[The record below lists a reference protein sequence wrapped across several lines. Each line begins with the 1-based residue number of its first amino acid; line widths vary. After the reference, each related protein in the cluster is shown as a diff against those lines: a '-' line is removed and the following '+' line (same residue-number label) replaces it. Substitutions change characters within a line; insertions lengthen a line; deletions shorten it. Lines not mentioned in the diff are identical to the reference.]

1 MTPSYQRSPSP
12 SAVGIPLIGRRAL
25 LKGLGAAGL
34 AAAIPSLAG
43 CSPAETGGGQGDTA
57 NKVVTFGS
65 NYSDEV
71 PRNALATVLK
81 NFESSSG
88 MQVKV
93 NTIDHNTFQENL
105 NNYLQG
111 TPDDVWTWFAGYRMQ
126 FFAERKL
133 AYPVSDV
140 WQKIGPNFSQALKA
154 ASTGSD
160 GQQYFVPFYY
170 YHWAVFYRK
179 SLFQERGY
187 QPAKTWDEFKALL
200 AQVRKDKL
208 TPMAFADRDGWPAMG
223 TFDYLNMRINGYD
236 FHVNLMAGKESWQ
249 DAKVKQV
256 FEHWR
261 EVLPF
266 HQEGSLGR
274 TWQEAGQSLAQKKS
288 AMYVLGMFVGQQF
301 PDADREDLDF
311 FAFPE
316 INPEF
321 GQDSVEAPID
331 GFMLSKAPKNL
342 DGSKRL
348 LEYLAGAE
356 AQQTYLGSDPNNI
369 ATNSKADTS
378 KYSEL
383 QKKAADL
390 VAGASHISQFLDRDT
405 RPDFASTVMIPS
417 LQEFIKNPK
426 EVDGLLKKIEDQ
438 KKSIF
443 AG

>member
-1 MTPSYQRSPSP
+1 MTPIYQRSPSP

-43 CSPAETGGGQGDTA
+43 CSPAPQTGGGGDTA

-71 PRNALATVLK
+71 PRKALADVLK
-81 NFESSSG
+81 NFETSSG
-88 MQVKV
+88 LQVKV

-105 NNYLQG
+105 NAYLQG

-140 WQKIGPNFSQALKA
+140 WQTIGPNFSEALKA

-179 SLFQERGY
+179 SVFEERGY

-200 AQVRKDKL
+200 EQVKKDKL
-208 TPMAFADRDGWPAMG
+208 VPIAFADRDGWPAMG

-236 FHVNLMAGKESWQ
+236 FHINLMAGKESWE
-249 DAKVKQV
+249 DPKIKQV

-261 EVLPF
+261 EILPY
-266 HQEGSLGR
+266 HQEGALGR

-301 PDADREDLDF
+301 EDADREDLDF
-311 FAFPE
+311 FPFPE
-316 INPEF
+316 INSEF

-342 DGSKRL
+342 DGSKKL
-348 LEYLAGAE
+348 LEYLGSAE
-356 AQQTYLGSDPNNI
+356 AQQAYLGSDPNNI
-369 ATNSKADTS
+369 ATNNKADTS
-378 KYSEL
+378 KYSEI
-383 QKKAADL
+383 QKKAAEL

-417 LQEFIKNPK
+417 LQDFLKNPT
-426 EVDGLLKKIEDQ
+426 EIDGLLKKIEDQ